1 MLATKS
7 STGQRI
13 QPGISHG
20 ADAHAHHARAD
31 VIFNKLVLLVGNFK
45 LQGDGGVFVSF
56 HGFLAQKSAFLGI
69 KSAPNPIDSGG
80 RSY

>member
-20 ADAHAHHARAD
+20 ADAHARHVRAD
-31 VIFNKLVLLVGNFK
+31 AIFNQLVLLVGSFK
-45 LQGDGGVFVSF
+45 LQGDGGVFVNF
-56 HGFLAQKSAFLGI
+56 HDLLAQKVCFLV
-69 KSAPNPIDSGG
+69 SNQPVTQ
-80 RSY
+80 